1 MRVFHD
7 SRDCAY
13 RAPYGAVT
21 PGTTVMLALDVEGVP
36 GAKVELRT
44 WADGQGESL
53 YPMDCVAPTRFEVGF
68 TPDAPGVVWY
78 HFIITSDEGW
88 QKRYGMPEG
97 KRGGSGCLYDWE
109 PPSFQLTVCDGE
121 GAETLEA
128 IEQGAIGRRFSD
140 VFEGFLCGEVSAFD
154 FAEACETLRENS
166 LSGDFLRAV
175 DLLGSAG
182 EATEAYRVRLLARL
196 AGVALEEEPED
207 GERAADFIEPGQLG
221 LAKGRLWC
229 ASLIQL
235 LAAGLPAAASEDDL
249 RAYDELVAFWG
260 EEDADCEAI
269 VRNAAD
275 VRLMLPLFAEGK
287 ATVTA
292 VNGDVIAFWC
302 HGDEA
307 SACVLV
313 NASLYNAYDV
323 PVPMVNEEVS
333 EVIGGYG
340 VPVVDNA
347 DTGVVPTVFAD
358 ADRYARVHLYQ
369 LGTAILYFHG
379 AQRLERAMQ
388 PGLGVLAHIT
398 SLPANGKEPAL
409 GTLGESARSFVD
421 WLADAGVRY
430 WQILP
435 VNPTDDHGSPYAG
448 ISAFA
453 GNVRLLEELPE
464 TAADA
469 ADAAEYAEFCER
481 EADWLE
487 PYACFMAIRE
497 KVGAGLVWQEWPKKY
512 LSFDPKVVEGD
523 AKLSAAAER
532 WRRGQFE
539 FERQWRGLR
548 AYANERGVQ
557 IVGDMPI
564 YVSSDS
570 SDVWANP
577 QIFQLGADGNPD
589 VVAGCPPDAF
599 AVEGQ
604 VWGNPVYD
612 WDALRESGYNWWLR
626 RLERAFDLYDVVR
639 LDHFIGFARYF
650 SIPAGEK
657 ALAGSYRPGPGLD
670 FFRAAYEK
678 FGPLPVIAEDLG
690 SITPCVR
697 ALVAACGFPG
707 MDIVQFVDG
716 GDPLSGYHPRPAK
729 IAYTG
734 THDNQTV
741 VGYCEARYPELDAQ
755 EAARDLV
762 QKVVTCEAPVRV
774 LPLQDVLGLGDEAR
788 MNEPGTTEGNW
799 VWQADA
805 DAIAEAADTLRDL
818 VAMGERPSTRES

>member
-1 MRVFHD
+1 MRVIHD

-21 PGTTVMLALDVEGVP
+21 PGTAVTLALHVEGVSVSR
-36 GAKVELRT
+36 VELRT
-44 WADGQGESL
+44 WVDGQGERL
-53 YPMDCVAPTRFEVGF
+53 YPMKRIAPTRFEVVL
-68 TPDAPGVVWY
+68 TPDTSGVVWY
-78 HFIITSDEGW
+78 HFIITATDGW

-109 PPSFQLTVCDGE
+109 PPSFQLTVYD
-121 GAETLEA
+121 AESADSLDA
-128 IEQGAIGRRFSD
+128 IERGAIGRRFQD

-154 FAEACETLRENS
+154 FAEAYETLRENA
-166 LSGDFLRAV
+166 LPGDFARALDV
-175 DLLGSAG
+175 LGGAG
-182 EATEAYRVRLLARL
+182 QADQAYRMRLLARL
-196 AGVALEEEPED
+196 AGVPFED
-207 GERAADFIEPGQLG
+207 EREDIERAADIMEPGQLG

-229 ASLIQL
+229 ASLIEL
-235 LAAGLPAAASEDDL
+235 LAVGLPVPDSASVE
-249 RAYDELVAFWG
+249 RACDELVAFWG

-275 VRLMLPLFAEGK
+275 MRLTLPLFAGP
-287 ATVTA
+287 AVSVAA

-302 HGDEA
+302 HGDDA
-307 SACVLV
+307 SVCVLV
-313 NASLYNAYDV
+313 NASLYNAHDV
-323 PVPMVNEEVS
+323 PVPMVNEQVS
-333 EVIGGYG
+333 EVIAGYG
-340 VPVVDNA
+340 VPVADNA
-347 DTGVVPTVFAD
+347 HAGVVPTVFAD

-379 AQRLERAMQ
+379 AQRLELPMQ

-398 SLPANGKEPAL
+398 SLPANGKKKAL
-409 GTLGESARSFVD
+409 GTLGASARSFVD

-453 GNVRLLEELPE
+453 GNVRLLEERPE
-464 TAADA
+464 AAGA
-469 ADAAEYAEFCER
+469 VTDAAEYAAFCER

-512 LSFDPKVVEGD
+512 RTFNPSAVERD
-523 AKLSAAAER
+523 AKLSEAAER

-539 FERQWRGLR
+539 FERQWKQLR

-577 QIFQLGADGNPD
+577 QIFQLGADGLPD

-604 VWGNPVYD
+604 IWGNPVYD
-612 WDALRESGYNWWLR
+612 WDALRESGYDWWLR
-626 RLERAFDLYDVVR
+626 RLERAFDLYDFVR

-657 ALAGSYRPGPGLD
+657 ALAGAYRLGPGLD
-670 FFRAAYEK
+670 FFQVAYEK

-716 GDPLSGYHPRPAK
+716 GDPLSGYHPRPEK

-734 THDNQTV
+734 THDNQTI
-741 VGYCEARYPELDAQ
+741 VGYCEARYPQLDAQ

-762 QKVVTCEAPVRV
+762 QKVAECEAPVRV

-799 VWQADA
+799 VWQANA
-805 DAIAEAADTLRDL
+805 DAIAQAADTLSAL
-818 VAMGERPSTRES
+818 VDKGER